1 MLFHYL
7 AQDSQGR
14 VKEGNINQPNTEAVL
29 EYLTTQ
35 KLKPLSVKPLMLEKG
50 GKGLVIFGKLLVWQ
64 IKFF

>member
-14 VKEGNINQPNTEAVL
+14 IKEGNINQPNTEAVL

-35 KLKPLSVKPLMLEKG
+35 KLKPLSVKALILEKG
-50 GKGLVIFGKLLVWQ
+50 GKGFTIFKKTLGLADK
-64 IKFF
+64 